1 MIWGCQQCRKKR
13 YGKCQITFLADVVL
27 ECVAKKH
34 ESGFSDDKEKSPE
47 VDNHQLGEGQ
57 DVYLDTKDKKRAKP
71 LGQFLGSE
79 RMRPVQSHRSLQSF
93 SPADKT
99 RGGKHAPTAQ
109 HVLIYLLLAIFSCP
123 QQLNR

>member
-1 MIWGCQQCRKKR
+1 MSKIKK
-13 YGKCQITFLADVVL
+13 YGKCQSTFLADVVL
-27 ECVAKKH
+27 ECVAEKH

-57 DVYLDTKDKKRAKP
+57 DVYLDTKDKKKAKP
-71 LGQFLGSE
+71 LGQFLGTE
-79 RMRPVQSHRSLQSF
+79 RIRPVQSHRSLQSF